1 MIRNYF
7 KTAWRNLLRNKS
19 FALINILGLASGLTC
34 CLLLTLYLQH
44 ELSYDRFHT
53 KGDRIVRVIMEYK
66 IGDSGNKGNFTS
78 TKVFPEFRRQ
88 FPEVVSGVRMSML
101 GLDRI
106 VKYGDRVGLE
116 EGVLHADSTFFEL
129 FDFKLLSGKASDV
142 LKGPNRVVL
151 SRSMAEKYFG
161 KEEPVGKTLLLNSN
175 QQPYQVTGVSEDCP
189 SNSQIR
195 YSMVASMSSFGP
207 LQEKTYSNANYVTY
221 LLMDRPESL
230 NSLQGKIDRFMKK
243 ENADAEF
250 KVSFELEPFTR
261 IHLHSPYDAYTP
273 NINISYIYIIA
284 GVALLILLI
293 ACFTYINLS
302 TARSTERAREV
313 GIRKVAGAWRS
324 QLFWQFISESG
335 ILTLLALAVSFLLA
349 IALLPAFNNLAGTA
363 LSYAD
368 LGHPAVWGAA
378 TLAALTVALLAGSYP
393 ALILSSFQ
401 PVKVLKGAFKNTG
414 SGNALRKGLI
424 VFQFVI
430 SVFLI
435 ISTFIISSQLRYIQ
449 QKKLGYDRENRVLL
463 GMDQSLNQ
471 KRELVKSEL
480 NSLAAVSGVSLA
492 YETPVT
498 IRGGYNMSG
507 SDLSQTMAVT
517 ANPVDEDFLKVT
529 GLELIAGSDL
539 RTQDIRD
546 VNKEDYTQNY
556 FHFILNES
564 AARALGWNP
573 QEAIGKKMYLDEY
586 RPGEVKGVVKDFHF
600 ESLHAPIKPLVL
612 FPSAYANTAIVKI
625 QGQHVGETLAALE
638 AKWKELAPHRPFT
651 FRFMDEDY
659 QKMYEA
665 EVRTGRVFNIFASLA
680 VVLACLGLFG
690 LSAYAVRQRV
700 KEVGVRKVLGA
711 SGLQIVTLLS
721 SGFVKLVIIAFVI
734 AGPLAWLVMNKWL
747 QQFSY
752 RVETSWWIFAAAG
765 AVALLLALVTVSF
778 QAIKAAM
785 TSPVKSLRTE

>member
-7 KTAWRNLLRNKS
+7 KTAWRNLLRNKG
-19 FALINILGLASGLTC
+19 FALINILGLATGLTC

-53 KGDRIVRVIMEYK
+53 KGDRIARVIMEYK

-78 TKVFPEFRRQ
+78 TKVFPEFKRQ
-88 FPEVVSGVRMSML
+88 FPEVVSGARLTGTERV
-101 GLDRI
+101 
-106 VKYGDRVGLE
+106 VKYGDKIGLE
-116 EGVLHADSTFFEL
+116 ANVLHADSAFFEI
-129 FDFKLLSGKASDV
+129 FDFRLLSGTASQV
-142 LKGPNRVVL
+142 LNAPNQVVV
-151 SRSMAEKYFG
+151 SRSTAEKYFG
-161 KEEPVGKTLLLNSN
+161 REDPVGKTLLLNSR
-175 QQPYQVTGVSEDCP
+175 QDPYRITGVSEDCP

-195 YSMVASMSSFGP
+195 YSMVASISTLGP
-207 LQEKTYSNANYVTY
+207 LQEETYSNANYVTY
-221 LLMDRPESL
+221 LLMDRAESL
-230 NSLQGKIDRFMKK
+230 DPLQAKIDRFMKK
-243 ENADAEF
+243 ETGDSEF
-250 KVSFELEPFTR
+250 KAAFELEPFTR

-273 NINISYIYIIA
+273 NINVTYIYIIA
-284 GVALLILLI
+284 GVALLILVI

-313 GIRKVAGAWRS
+313 GIRKVSGAWRS
-324 QLFWQFISESG
+324 QLFWQFISESAV
-335 ILTLLALAVSFLLA
+335 LTILALVVSFLLA
-349 IALLPAFNNLAGTA
+349 VALLPAFNNLAGTS
-363 LSYAD
+363 LSYIR
-368 LGHPAVWGAA
+368 LGHPTVWGAA
-378 TLAALTVALLAGSYP
+378 TAAALVVALLAGSYP

-414 SGNALRKGLI
+414 SGNTLRKGLI

-435 ISTFIISSQLRYIQ
+435 ISTFIISSQLRFIQ
-449 QKKLGYDRENRVLL
+449 QKKLGYDRENRLLL
-463 GMDQSLNQ
+463 GMDQRLNE
-471 KRELVKSEL
+471 KKDLVKSEL
-480 NSLAAVSGVSLA
+480 KSLASVSGVSLA

-507 SDLSQTMAVT
+507 SDLSQAMAVM
-517 ANPVDEDFLKVT
+517 ANPVDEDYIQVN
-529 GLELIAGSDL
+529 GLELITGSDL
-539 RTQDIRD
+539 SVQDVLD
-546 VNKEDYTQNY
+546 VSKDDYTQNY

-564 AARALGWNP
+564 AARALGWSP
-573 QEAIGKKMYLDEY
+573 EEAIGKKMYLDES

-600 ESLHAPIKPLVL
+600 ESLHTPIRPLVL
-612 FPSAYANTAIVKI
+612 FPSAWANTAIVKI
-625 QGQHVGETLAALE
+625 QGDNIGKTVAAIE

-665 EVRTGRVFNIFASLA
+665 EMRTGRVFNIFASLA
-680 VVLACLGLFG
+680 VLLACLGLFG

-752 RVETSWWIFAAAG
+752 RVETGWWIFAAAG

-778 QAIKAAM
+778 QAVKAAM